1 MAADENLVVALA
13 CFLLVGFLTLAL
25 CGLPGDEPTPLRT
38 LGGKLMSALDDALAR
53 FTAFAQGVLSQLKS
67 AQSSNDEQTGKLAEL
82 QAALDA
88 ALSDDNAD
96 KSAIASLQAE
106 VSSLQ
111 DEVAAQINAAVD
123 ALQNPP
129 APVVEPPAVVEAPA
143 VVEVPVEPVVDEPVV
158 VEAPAVDEPVVEP
171 VVVDEPSA

>member
-96 KSAIASLQAE
+96 KAAIASLQAE

-111 DEVAAQINAAVD
+111 DDVAAQINAAVD

-129 APVVEPPAVVEAPA
+129 AEVVEVPAVEVEVPA
-143 VVEVPVEPVVDEPVV
+143 VEVEVPVVEVPVVEVVPAEV
-158 VEAPAVDEPVVEP
+158 VEVPA
-171 VVVDEPSA
+171 EPSV

>member
-96 KSAIASLQAE
+96 KSAIAFLQAE

-129 APVVEPPAVVEAPA
+129 APVVEVPAVVE
-143 VVEVPVEPVVDEPVV
+143 EPVEPVVVEPVVVEPVVVEPV
-158 VEAPAVDEPVVEP
+158 VEAPAVDET
-171 VVVDEPSA
+171 VVVDERPQQ